1 MNRLLASRLV
11 IASLLLG
18 ACSSSGGGSV
28 EDAELVMEERLV
40 GGWDGAST
48 TGTSVLLIREGLTGT
63 LSTTHLTSDEEE
75 YELSFSVSGEVSEDD
90 EELVVFNL
98 SCDEARARPLAALDA
113 VDEDPSAPAHTDDG
127 TAAAPAIEEPE
138 WDGLDCAGWGLQLEC
153 SVAGECGSAGCN
165 LFCDIVYFGD
175 AFATASIELASI
187 EDELDHWQRV

>member
-1 MNRLLASRLV
+1 MDRLASRLV
-11 IASLLLG
+11 FASLLLG
-18 ACSSSGGGSV
+18 ACSSSGGGPG
-28 EDAELVMEERLV
+28 EDPELVMEERLV

-75 YELSFSVSGEVSEDD
+75 YELSFSVNGEVSEED
-90 EELVVFNL
+90 EEIVVFNL
-98 SCDEARARPLAALDA
+98 SCDEARARPI
-113 VDEDPSAPAHTDDG
+113 
-127 TAAAPAIEEPE
+127 AAPDAPGDDSTAPTGDDATASDARAEPQD

-153 SVAGECGSAGCN
+153 GVAGECGSADCN

-175 AFATASIELASI
+175 AFATASIELESI